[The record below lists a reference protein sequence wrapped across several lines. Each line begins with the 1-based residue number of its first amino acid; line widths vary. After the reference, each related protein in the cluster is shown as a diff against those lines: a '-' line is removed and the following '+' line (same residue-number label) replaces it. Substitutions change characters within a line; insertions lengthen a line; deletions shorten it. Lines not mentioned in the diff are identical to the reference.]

1 MRKITLWLIASAAI
15 MLALPWLAA
24 TFIKGDGGMA
34 ACLVL
39 FFALNPIYAVFTGIY
54 AGRDI
59 KRLWALPT
67 ITALFFLAGSW
78 LFFDMGEKA
87 FVLYASVYLF
97 LGAAAMLISV
107 FVKKKHSEV
116 SKIKAYFKAQ
126 NIEFSAK
133 RIFIDG
139 LGGMAYGLFASLLV
153 GTIIST
159 VGTYLFDLRFTLW
172 GNEYSLF
179 ADANGFAKAVQ
190 GAAMAAAIGYA
201 MKAPAFVLYSLL
213 TVGYAANALGG
224 SGGPL
229 SVFFVSIV
237 SIFFGKL
244 VSKRTPVD
252 LIVTPA
258 VTILTGVLA
267 AMLIAPPI
275 GEIGTVIG
283 NFIMWATEMRPF
295 VMGLLVSAVMG
306 AVLTLPISS
315 AAICAAFGLT
325 GLAGGACVAGCCA
338 HMVGFAVASW
348 RENRFQGLAAQG
360 LGTSML
366 QIPNLMR
373 KPVLWLPAV
382 AASLVGGPLATC
394 VFHLE
399 QNGFAI
405 ASGMGTCGLV
415 GPIGVIVGWV
425 NGDGAT
431 AWDIVGLILVAIVV
445 PALVSWA
452 VSELMRRRGLI
463 KPGDYKLEL

>member
-1 MRKITLWLIASAAI
+1 MNTEKTSTGKMR
-15 MLALPWLAA
+15 
-24 TFIKGDGGMA
+24 
-34 ACLVL
+34 V
-39 FFALNPIYAVFTGIY
+39 
-54 AGRDI
+54 
-59 KRLWALPT
+59 
-67 ITALFFLAGSW
+67 
-78 LFFDMGEKA
+78 
-87 FVLYASVYLF
+87 
-97 LGAAAMLISV
+97 
-107 FVKKKHSEV
+107 
-116 SKIKAYFKAQ
+116 YFKAQ

-139 LGGMAYGLFASLLV
+139 LGGMAYGLFASLLI

-252 LIVTPA
+252 LIVPPA

-275 GEIGTVIG
+275 GKIGTVIG

-366 QIPNLMR
+366 QVPNLMR

-463 KPGDYKLEL
+463 KPGDYKLDL

>member
-1 MRKITLWLIASAAI
+1 MNT
-15 MLALPWLAA
+15 
-24 TFIKGDGGMA
+24 
-34 ACLVL
+34 
-39 FFALNPIYAVFTGIY
+39 
-54 AGRDI
+54 
-59 KRLWALPT
+59 
-67 ITALFFLAGSW
+67 
-78 LFFDMGEKA
+78 EKTST
-87 FVLYASVYLF
+87 Y
-97 LGAAAMLISV
+97 
-107 FVKKKHSEV
+107 
-116 SKIKAYFKAQ
+116 KIKAYFKAQ

-139 LGGMAYGLFASLLV
+139 LGGMAYGLFASLLI

-275 GEIGTVIG
+275 GKIGTVIG

-366 QIPNLMR
+366 QIPNPCSGFR
-373 KPVLWLPAV
+373 RSPPLWWEGLLRPACSTWSRTALQSPPAWGP
-382 AASLVGGPLATC
+382 AALWVRLA
-394 VFHLE
+394 
-399 QNGFAI
+399 
-405 ASGMGTCGLV
+405 S
-415 GPIGVIVGWV
+415 
-425 NGDGAT
+425 
-431 AWDIVGLILVAIVV
+431 
-445 PALVSWA
+445 SWA
-452 VSELMRRRGLI
+452 GSTVTAPL
-463 KPGDYKLEL
+463 PGILLASFWWP

>member
-15 MLALPWLAA
+15 MLALPWLAV

-139 LGGMAYGLFASLLV
+139 LGGMAYGLFASLLI

-179 ADANGFAKAVQ
+179 ADANGFAKVVQ

-213 TVGYAANALGG
+213 AVGYAANALGG

-366 QIPNLMR
+366 QVPNLMR

>member
-15 MLALPWLAA
+15 MLALPWLAV

-139 LGGMAYGLFASLLV
+139 LGGMAYGLFASLLI

-179 ADANGFAKAVQ
+179 ADANGFAKVVQ

-213 TVGYAANALGG
+213 AVGYAANALGG

-366 QIPNLMR
+366 QVPNLMR

-394 VFHLE
+394 VFRLE

-431 AWDIVGLILVAIVV
+431 AWDIVGLILVAVVV

-463 KPGDYKLEL
+463 KPGDYKLDL

>member
-15 MLALPWLAA
+15 MLALPWLAV

-139 LGGMAYGLFASLLV
+139 LGGMAYGLFASLLI

-229 SVFFVSIV
+229 SVFFVSLV

-252 LIVTPA
+252 LIITPA

-366 QIPNLMR
+366 QVPNLMR

-463 KPGDYKLEL
+463 KPGDYKLDL

>member
-1 MRKITLWLIASAAI
+1 M
-15 MLALPWLAA
+15 
-24 TFIKGDGGMA
+24 
-34 ACLVL
+34 
-39 FFALNPIYAVFTGIY
+39 
-54 AGRDI
+54 
-59 KRLWALPT
+59 
-67 ITALFFLAGSW
+67 
-78 LFFDMGEKA
+78 
-87 FVLYASVYLF
+87 
-97 LGAAAMLISV
+97 
-107 FVKKKHSEV
+107 
-116 SKIKAYFKAQ
+116 SKIKAYFRAQ

-139 LGGMAYGLFASLLV
+139 LGGMAYGLFASLLI

-229 SVFFVSIV
+229 SVFFVSLV

-275 GEIGTVIG
+275 GKIGTVIG

-338 HMVGFAVASW
+338 HMVASW
-348 RENRFQGLAAQG
+348 RETRFQGRAAQG

-366 QIPNLMR
+366 QVPNLMR

-431 AWDIVGLILVAIVV
+431 AWDIVGLILVAVVV

-463 KPGDYKLEL
+463 KPGDYKLDL

>member
-1 MRKITLWLIASAAI
+1 MNTEKTSTGKMR
-15 MLALPWLAA
+15 
-24 TFIKGDGGMA
+24 
-34 ACLVL
+34 
-39 FFALNPIYAVFTGIY
+39 
-54 AGRDI
+54 
-59 KRLWALPT
+59 
-67 ITALFFLAGSW
+67 
-78 LFFDMGEKA
+78 
-87 FVLYASVYLF
+87 
-97 LGAAAMLISV
+97 
-107 FVKKKHSEV
+107 
-116 SKIKAYFKAQ
+116 AYFKAQ

-139 LGGMAYGLFASLLV
+139 LGGMAYGLFASLLI

-275 GEIGTVIG
+275 GKIGTVIG

-295 VMGLLVSAVMG
+295 VMGLLALRRHGRG
-306 AVLTLPISS
+306 AYPSHQLR
-315 AAICAAFGLT
+315 G
-325 GLAGGACVAGCCA
+325 
-338 HMVGFAVASW
+338 
-348 RENRFQGLAAQG
+348 N
-360 LGTSML
+360 
-366 QIPNLMR
+366 MR
-373 KPVLWLPAV
+373 CIRADRP
-382 AASLVGGPLATC
+382 
-394 VFHLE
+394 
-399 QNGFAI
+399 
-405 ASGMGTCGLV
+405 CGRRL
-415 GPIGVIVGWV
+415 
-425 NGDGAT
+425 
-431 AWDIVGLILVAIVV
+431 
-445 PALVSWA
+445 
-452 VSELMRRRGLI
+452 RRRLLRPHGGLCRS
-463 KPGDYKLEL
+463 LLA

>member
-1 MRKITLWLIASAAI
+1 MNTEKTSTGKMR
-15 MLALPWLAA
+15 
-24 TFIKGDGGMA
+24 
-34 ACLVL
+34 V
-39 FFALNPIYAVFTGIY
+39 
-54 AGRDI
+54 
-59 KRLWALPT
+59 
-67 ITALFFLAGSW
+67 
-78 LFFDMGEKA
+78 
-87 FVLYASVYLF
+87 
-97 LGAAAMLISV
+97 
-107 FVKKKHSEV
+107 
-116 SKIKAYFKAQ
+116 YFKAQ

-139 LGGMAYGLFASLLV
+139 LGGMAYGLFASLLI

-172 GNEYSLF
+172 GNEYRLF

-252 LIVTPA
+252 LIVPPA

-275 GEIGTVIG
+275 GKIGTVIG

-366 QIPNLMR
+366 QVPNLMR

>member
-1 MRKITLWLIASAAI
+1 MNTEKTSTGKMR
-15 MLALPWLAA
+15 
-24 TFIKGDGGMA
+24 
-34 ACLVL
+34 V
-39 FFALNPIYAVFTGIY
+39 
-54 AGRDI
+54 
-59 KRLWALPT
+59 
-67 ITALFFLAGSW
+67 
-78 LFFDMGEKA
+78 
-87 FVLYASVYLF
+87 
-97 LGAAAMLISV
+97 
-107 FVKKKHSEV
+107 
-116 SKIKAYFKAQ
+116 YFKAQ

-139 LGGMAYGLFASLLV
+139 LGGMAYGLFASLLI

-252 LIVTPA
+252 LIVPPA

-275 GEIGTVIG
+275 GKIGTVIG

-366 QIPNLMR
+366 QVPNLMR

-431 AWDIVGLILVAIVV
+431 AWDIVGLILVAVVV

-463 KPGDYKLEL
+463 KPGDYKLDL

>member
-1 MRKITLWLIASAAI
+1 MNTWKTS
-15 MLALPWLAA
+15 M
-24 TFIKGDGGMA
+24 
-34 ACLVL
+34 
-39 FFALNPIYAVFTGIY
+39 
-54 AGRDI
+54 GRI
-59 KRLWALPT
+59 
-67 ITALFFLAGSW
+67 
-78 LFFDMGEKA
+78 E
-87 FVLYASVYLF
+87 
-97 LGAAAMLISV
+97 
-107 FVKKKHSEV
+107 
-116 SKIKAYFKAQ
+116 AYFKTQ

-139 LGGMAYGLFASLLV
+139 LGGMAYGLFASLLI

-179 ADANGFAKAVQ
+179 ADANGFAKTVQ

-252 LIVTPA
+252 LIITPA

-267 AMLIAPPI
+267 ATLIAPPI
-275 GEIGTVIG
+275 GEIGTIIG

-295 VMGLLVSAVMG
+295 IMGLLVSAVMG
-306 AVLTLPISS
+306 TVLTLPISS

-366 QIPNLMR
+366 QVPNLMR

-425 NGDGAT
+425 NSDGAT
-431 AWDIVGLILVAIVV
+431 AWDIIGLILIAVVV
-445 PALVSWA
+445 PALVSWI
-452 VSELMRRRGLI
+452 VSELMRRHGLI
-463 KPGDYKLEL
+463 KPGDYKLDL

>member
-1 MRKITLWLIASAAI
+1 MNTDRTS
-15 MLALPWLAA
+15 M
-24 TFIKGDGGMA
+24 
-34 ACLVL
+34 
-39 FFALNPIYAVFTGIY
+39 
-54 AGRDI
+54 
-59 KRLWALPT
+59 
-67 ITALFFLAGSW
+67 
-78 LFFDMGEKA
+78 
-87 FVLYASVYLF
+87 
-97 LGAAAMLISV
+97 
-107 FVKKKHSEV
+107 

-139 LGGMAYGLFASLLV
+139 LGGMAYGLFASLLI

-252 LIVTPA
+252 LIV

-275 GEIGTVIG
+275 GKIGTVIG

-366 QIPNLMR
+366 QVPNLMR

>member
-1 MRKITLWLIASAAI
+1 MNTDRTS
-15 MLALPWLAA
+15 M
-24 TFIKGDGGMA
+24 
-34 ACLVL
+34 
-39 FFALNPIYAVFTGIY
+39 
-54 AGRDI
+54 
-59 KRLWALPT
+59 
-67 ITALFFLAGSW
+67 
-78 LFFDMGEKA
+78 
-87 FVLYASVYLF
+87 
-97 LGAAAMLISV
+97 
-107 FVKKKHSEV
+107 

-139 LGGMAYGLFASLLV
+139 LGGMAYGLFASLLI

-252 LIVTPA
+252 LIVPPA

-275 GEIGTVIG
+275 GKIGTVIG

-366 QIPNLMR
+366 QVPNLMR

-431 AWDIVGLILVAIVV
+431 AWDIVGLILVAVVV

-463 KPGDYKLEL
+463 KPGDYKLDL

>member
-1 MRKITLWLIASAAI
+1 MNTEKTSTGKMR
-15 MLALPWLAA
+15 
-24 TFIKGDGGMA
+24 
-34 ACLVL
+34 
-39 FFALNPIYAVFTGIY
+39 
-54 AGRDI
+54 
-59 KRLWALPT
+59 
-67 ITALFFLAGSW
+67 
-78 LFFDMGEKA
+78 
-87 FVLYASVYLF
+87 
-97 LGAAAMLISV
+97 
-107 FVKKKHSEV
+107 
-116 SKIKAYFKAQ
+116 AYFKAQ

-139 LGGMAYGLFASLLV
+139 LGGMAYGLFASLLI

-229 SVFFVSIV
+229 SVFFVSLV

-275 GEIGTVIG
+275 GKIGTVIG

-373 KPVLWLPAV
+373 KPVLWLPA

-463 KPGDYKLEL
+463 KPGDYKLDL

>member
-1 MRKITLWLIASAAI
+1 MNTEKT
-15 MLALPWLAA
+15 
-24 TFIKGDGGMA
+24 
-34 ACLVL
+34 
-39 FFALNPIYAVFTGIY
+39 FTGKM
-54 AGRDI
+54 R
-59 KRLWALPT
+59 
-67 ITALFFLAGSW
+67 
-78 LFFDMGEKA
+78 
-87 FVLYASVYLF
+87 
-97 LGAAAMLISV
+97 
-107 FVKKKHSEV
+107 
-116 SKIKAYFKAQ
+116 AYFKAQ

-139 LGGMAYGLFASLLV
+139 LGGMAYGLFASLLI

-213 TVGYAANALGG
+213 TVGYAANALGS

-229 SVFFVSIV
+229 SVFFCEHCIHLLWQAG
-237 SIFFGKL
+237 FQARAGGLDRYPCRDHHPDGRACRHAHRPAHRRDRHGYRKL
-244 VSKRTPVD
+244 YY
-252 LIVTPA
+252 
-258 VTILTGVLA
+258 G
-267 AMLIAPPI
+267 
-275 GEIGTVIG
+275 
-283 NFIMWATEMRPF
+283 ATEMRPF

-431 AWDIVGLILVAIVV
+431 AWDIVGLILVAVVV
-445 PALVSWA
+445 PALVAWA

-463 KPGDYKLEL
+463 KPGDYKLDL

>member
-1 MRKITLWLIASAAI
+1 MNTEKTSTGKMR
-15 MLALPWLAA
+15 
-24 TFIKGDGGMA
+24 
-34 ACLVL
+34 
-39 FFALNPIYAVFTGIY
+39 
-54 AGRDI
+54 
-59 KRLWALPT
+59 
-67 ITALFFLAGSW
+67 
-78 LFFDMGEKA
+78 
-87 FVLYASVYLF
+87 
-97 LGAAAMLISV
+97 
-107 FVKKKHSEV
+107 
-116 SKIKAYFKAQ
+116 AYFKAQ

-139 LGGMAYGLFASLLV
+139 LGGMAYGLFASLLI

-252 LIVTPA
+252 WIVPPA

-275 GEIGTVIG
+275 GKIGTVIG
-283 NFIMWATEMRPF
+283 NFIMWTTEMRPF

-366 QIPNLMR
+366 QVPNLMR

-382 AASLVGGPLATC
+382 TASLVGGPLATC

>member
-15 MLALPWLAA
+15 MLALPWLAV

-139 LGGMAYGLFASLLV
+139 LGGMAYGLFASLLI

-325 GLAGGACVAGCCA
+325 GIAGGACVAGCCA

-366 QIPNLMR
+366 QVPNLMR

-382 AASLVGGPLATC
+382 AASLVGGSLATC

>member
-15 MLALPWLAA
+15 MLALPWLAV

-139 LGGMAYGLFASLLV
+139 LGGMAYGLFASLLI

-325 GLAGGACVAGCCA
+325 GIAGGACVAGCCA

-366 QIPNLMR
+366 QVPNLMR

>member
-15 MLALPWLAA
+15 MLALPWLAV

-139 LGGMAYGLFASLLV
+139 LGGMAYGLFASLLI

-229 SVFFVSIV
+229 SVFFVSLV

-252 LIVTPA
+252 LIITPA

-463 KPGDYKLEL
+463 KPGDYKLDL

>member
-1 MRKITLWLIASAAI
+1 MNTDRTS
-15 MLALPWLAA
+15 M
-24 TFIKGDGGMA
+24 
-34 ACLVL
+34 
-39 FFALNPIYAVFTGIY
+39 
-54 AGRDI
+54 
-59 KRLWALPT
+59 
-67 ITALFFLAGSW
+67 
-78 LFFDMGEKA
+78 
-87 FVLYASVYLF
+87 
-97 LGAAAMLISV
+97 
-107 FVKKKHSEV
+107 
-116 SKIKAYFKAQ
+116 SKIKAYFRAQ
-126 NIEFSAK
+126 NIEFSVK

-139 LGGMAYGLFASLLV
+139 LGGMAYGLFASLLI

-159 VGTYLFDLRFTLW
+159 VGTYLLDLRFTLW

-229 SVFFVSIV
+229 SVFFVSLV

-252 LIVTPA
+252 LIVTPS

-283 NFIMWATEMRPF
+283 NFIMWATEMHPF

-425 NGDGAT
+425 NEGGAT
-431 AWDIVGLILVAIVV
+431 AWDIVGLILVAVVV
-445 PALVSWA
+445 PALVAWA

-463 KPGDYKLEL
+463 QPGDYQLEL

>member
-1 MRKITLWLIASAAI
+1 MNT
-15 MLALPWLAA
+15 
-24 TFIKGDGGMA
+24 
-34 ACLVL
+34 
-39 FFALNPIYAVFTGIY
+39 
-54 AGRDI
+54 
-59 KRLWALPT
+59 
-67 ITALFFLAGSW
+67 
-78 LFFDMGEKA
+78 EKTST
-87 FVLYASVYLF
+87 Y
-97 LGAAAMLISV
+97 
-107 FVKKKHSEV
+107 
-116 SKIKAYFKAQ
+116 KIKAYFKAQ

-139 LGGMAYGLFASLLV
+139 LGGMAYGLFASLLI

-237 SIFFGKL
+237 SIFFGEL

-275 GEIGTVIG
+275 GKIGTVIG

-366 QIPNLMR
+366 QVPNLMR

>member
-15 MLALPWLAA
+15 MLALPWLAV

-126 NIEFSAK
+126 NIDFSAK

-139 LGGMAYGLFASLLV
+139 LGGMAYGLFASLLI

-179 ADANGFAKAVQ
+179 ADANDFAKAVQ

-431 AWDIVGLILVAIVV
+431 AWDIVGLILVAVVV

-463 KPGDYKLEL
+463 KPGDYKLDL

>member
-1 MRKITLWLIASAAI
+1 MKTDRTS
-15 MLALPWLAA
+15 M
-24 TFIKGDGGMA
+24 
-34 ACLVL
+34 
-39 FFALNPIYAVFTGIY
+39 
-54 AGRDI
+54 
-59 KRLWALPT
+59 
-67 ITALFFLAGSW
+67 
-78 LFFDMGEKA
+78 
-87 FVLYASVYLF
+87 
-97 LGAAAMLISV
+97 
-107 FVKKKHSEV
+107 

-139 LGGMAYGLFASLLV
+139 LGGMAYGLFASLLI

-275 GEIGTVIG
+275 GKIGTVIG
-283 NFIMWATEMRPF
+283 NFIMWTTEMRPF

-463 KPGDYKLEL
+463 KPGDYKLDL

>member
-15 MLALPWLAA
+15 VLALPWLAV

-34 ACLVL
+34 SCLVL

-116 SKIKAYFKAQ
+116 SKMRAYFKAQ

-139 LGGMAYGLFASLLV
+139 LGGMAYGLFASLLI

-252 LIVTPA
+252 LIITPA

-463 KPGDYKLEL
+463 KPGDYKLDL

>member
-1 MRKITLWLIASAAI
+1 MNTEKTSTGKMR
-15 MLALPWLAA
+15 
-24 TFIKGDGGMA
+24 
-34 ACLVL
+34 
-39 FFALNPIYAVFTGIY
+39 
-54 AGRDI
+54 
-59 KRLWALPT
+59 
-67 ITALFFLAGSW
+67 
-78 LFFDMGEKA
+78 
-87 FVLYASVYLF
+87 
-97 LGAAAMLISV
+97 
-107 FVKKKHSEV
+107 
-116 SKIKAYFKAQ
+116 AYFKAQ

-139 LGGMAYGLFASLLV
+139 LGGMAYGLFASLLI

-252 LIVTPA
+252 LIVAPA

-275 GEIGTVIG
+275 GKIGTVIG

-431 AWDIVGLILVAIVV
+431 AWDIVGLILVAVVV

-463 KPGDYKLEL
+463 KPGDYKLDL